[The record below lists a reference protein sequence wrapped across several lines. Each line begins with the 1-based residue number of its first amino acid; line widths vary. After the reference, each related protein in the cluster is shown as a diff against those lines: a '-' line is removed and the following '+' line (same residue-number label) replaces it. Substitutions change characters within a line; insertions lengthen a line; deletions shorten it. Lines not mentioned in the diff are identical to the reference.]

1 MAAGPAF
8 AQEDHVTDE
17 RDVVIELDPCATMG
31 TTGTGMDDGFS
42 FRDSV
47 DTNIEKASHYKPKQ
61 K

>member
-8 AQEDHVTDE
+8 AQKDDVTDD
-17 RDVVIELDPCATMG
+17 RDVVIELDSCAAMG
-31 TTGTGMDDGFS
+31 TTGAGMDDGLS